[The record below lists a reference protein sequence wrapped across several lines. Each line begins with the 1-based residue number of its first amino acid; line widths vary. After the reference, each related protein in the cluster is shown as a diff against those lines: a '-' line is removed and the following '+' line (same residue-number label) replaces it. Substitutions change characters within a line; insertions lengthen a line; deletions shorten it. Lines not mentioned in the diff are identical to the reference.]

1 MSTGLSDKEIIAR
14 ILQGEPAHFAELV
27 NRYQNYVFT
36 LALRY
41 IRNREDAEEVAGD
54 IFLKAYRSLRHFR
67 GESKFSTWLYTIVN
81 TTCITFLKKKRHITY
96 ALEDAT
102 IFERVNRLESA
113 YRSNQVEQK
122 SGISMVTNAI
132 SLLNA
137 DDAVVIILFYK
148 AEQSLEEI
156 SRILGLTTNAVKLRL
171 HRSRIKLK
179 KIMEKHFTQE
189 VKDLN

>member
-1 MSTGLSDKEIIAR
+1 
-14 ILQGEPAHFAELV
+14 
-27 NRYQNYVFT
+27 
-36 LALRY
+36 
-41 IRNREDAEEVAGD
+41 
-54 IFLKAYRSLRHFR
+54 
-67 GESKFSTWLYTIVN
+67 
-81 TTCITFLKKKRHITY
+81 
-96 ALEDAT
+96 
-102 IFERVNRLESA
+102 
-113 YRSNQVEQK
+113 
-122 SGISMVTNAI
+122 MVTNAI
-132 SLLNA
+132 SLLNT